1 MARHAPQSPF
11 VAITALIVDDEPL
24 ARKRVRRLL
33 QTATDLTIVG
43 EAASGEEALRMIA
56 EEAPQVVFLDV
67 QMPRMDG
74 FEVVRRI
81 PEESRPLIVFV
92 TAYQQYALEAF
103 RAAAVQYLLK
113 PLEREP
119 LRLALTRVRELLAAR
134 SNPSLTTFL
143 ERVQQRTTFMQHVAV
158 KSKDRVRL
166 VQVDDIDWF
175 ESAGNYARLH
185 VGSERFL
192 LRQTMNGLE
201 QKLDPTR
208 FVRIHR
214 TIIVNLQRIRDTRP
228 ASHGDHIVVLQDGTQ
243 LQMSRAY
250 RERLDG
256 SPQ

>member
-1 MARHAPQSPF
+1 MP
-11 VAITALIVDDEPL
+11 ITAVIVDDEPL
-24 ARKRVRRLL
+24 ARKRIRRLL
-33 QTATDLTIVG
+33 QAASDVTVVG
-43 EAASGEEALRMIA
+43 EAADGDEALRIVDEQKPRLM
-56 EEAPQVVFLDV
+56 FLDV

-113 PLEREP
+113 PVEREP
-119 LRLALTRVRELLAAR
+119 LRQALTRVRELVTAR
-134 SNPSLTTFL
+134 SNPSLTAFL
-143 ERVQQRTTFMQHVAV
+143 ERVQERTAFMQHVAV
-158 KSKDRVRL
+158 KSKGRVRL
-166 VQVDDIDWF
+166 VPVDQVDWF
-175 ESAGNYARLH
+175 ESAGNYVRLH

-201 QKLDPTR
+201 EKLDPTQ

-214 TIIVNLQRIRDTRP
+214 TTIVNVHRIRDTRP
-228 ASHGDHIVVLQDGTQ
+228 VSHGDHIVVLHDGTQ

-256 SPQ
+256 SPP

>member
-1 MARHAPQSPF
+1 MHHNQRL

-24 ARKRVRRLL
+24 ARKRIRRLL
-33 QTATDLTIVG
+33 RAATDLTIVG
-43 EAASGEEALRMIA
+43 EAASGEEALRIVD
-56 EEAPQVVFLDV
+56 EQAPQVMFLDV

-74 FEVVRRI
+74 FEVVRSI

-92 TAYQQYALEAF
+92 TAYQQYALDAF
-103 RAAAVQYLLK
+103 RAAAVQYLVK
-113 PLEREP
+113 PLERES

-134 SNPSLTTFL
+134 SNPSLTAFL

-158 KSKDRVRL
+158 KSRGRVRL
-166 VQVDDIDWF
+166 VPVDEIDWF
-175 ESAGNYARLH
+175 ESAGNYVRLH

-192 LRQTMNGLE
+192 LRQTMHGLE
-201 QKLDPTR
+201 RKLDPAQ

-214 TIIVNLQRIRDTRP
+214 TTIVNVQRIRDTRP
-228 ASHGDHIVVLQDGTQ
+228 ASHGDHIIVLHDGTQ

>member
-1 MARHAPQSPF
+1 VP
-11 VAITALIVDDEPL
+11 ITALIVDDEPL
-24 ARKRVRRLL
+24 ARKRIRRLL
-33 QTATDLTIVG
+33 AEEGDLVIVG
-43 EAASGEEALRMIA
+43 EAAGGEEALGLIA
-56 EEAPQVVFLDV
+56 EQAPQVVFLDV

-81 PEESRPLIVFV
+81 PPESRPLIVFA

-113 PLEREP
+113 PVEREQ
-119 LRLALTRVRELLAAR
+119 LRLALTRVRELVAAR
-134 SNPSLTTFL
+134 SKPSLSAFL
-143 ERVQQRTTFMQHVAV
+143 ERVQQRTAFMQHVAV
-158 KSKDRVRL
+158 KSKGRVQL
-166 VQVDDIDWF
+166 VPIDEIDWF
-175 ESAGNYARLH
+175 ESAGNYVRLH

-192 LRQTMNGLE
+192 LRETMQGLE

-214 TIIVNLQRIRDTRP
+214 TTIVNIQRIRDTRP
-228 ASHGDHIVVLQDGTQ
+228 ASHGDHIVVLHDGTQ

-256 SPQ
+256 ARE

>member
-1 MARHAPQSPF
+1 MP
-11 VAITALIVDDEPL
+11 ITALIVDDEPL
-24 ARKRVRRLL
+24 ARKRIRTLL
-33 QTATDLTIVG
+33 RATTDLTIVG
-43 EAASGEEALRMIA
+43 EAGDGEEALRIVG
-56 EEAPQVVFLDV
+56 EQAPQVMFLDV

-113 PLEREP
+113 PVERES

-134 SNPSLTTFL
+134 TNPSLTAFL
-143 ERVQQRTTFMQHVAV
+143 ERVQQRSPFMQHVAV
-158 KSKDRVRL
+158 KSKERVR
-166 VQVDDIDWF
+166 VVPVDEIDWF
-175 ESAGNYARLH
+175 ESAGNYVRLH

-192 LRQTMNGLE
+192 LRQTMQRLE
-201 QKLDPTR
+201 EKLDPTK

-214 TIIVNLQRIRDTRP
+214 TTIVNVQRIRDTR
-228 ASHGDHIVVLQDGTQ
+228 AVSHGDHIVVLHDGTQ

-256 SPQ
+256 SPP

>member
-1 MARHAPQSPF
+1 MHDNQRLMP
-11 VAITALIVDDEPL
+11 ITALIVDDEPL
-24 ARKRVRRLL
+24 ARKRIRRLL
-33 QTATDLTIVG
+33 HTAPDLTIVG
-43 EAASGEEALRMIA
+43 EAGDGEEALRMIA
-56 EEAPQVVFLDV
+56 AEAPQVVFLDV

-119 LRLALTRVRELLAAR
+119 LWLALARVRELVAAR

-158 KSKDRVRL
+158 KSKERVRL
-166 VQVDDIDWF
+166 VPVDDIDWF
-175 ESAGNYARLH
+175 ESAGNYVRLH

-201 QKLDPTR
+201 KKLDPTR

-214 TIIVNLQRIRDTRP
+214 TTIVNVQRIRDTRP
-228 ASHGDHIVVLQDGTQ
+228 ASHGDHIVVLHDGTQ

>member
-1 MARHAPQSPF
+1 MP
-11 VAITALIVDDEPL
+11 ITAVIVDDEAL
-24 ARKRVRRLL
+24 ARKRIRRLL
-33 QTATDLTIVG
+33 QAASDVAVVG
-43 EAASGEEALRMIA
+43 EAADGEEALRVVD
-56 EEAPQVVFLDV
+56 EQRPQVLFLDV

-74 FEVVRRI
+74 FEVVRRM

-119 LRLALTRVRELLAAR
+119 LRLALTRVRELVAAR
-134 SNPSLTTFL
+134 SNPSLTAFL
-143 ERVQQRTTFMQHVAV
+143 DRVQQQTAFMQHVAV
-158 KSKDRVRL
+158 KSQGRVRL
-166 VQVDDIDWF
+166 VAVDEIDWF
-175 ESAGNYARLH
+175 ESAGNYVRLH

-201 QKLDPTR
+201 QKLDPTQ

-214 TIIVNLQRIRDTRP
+214 TTIVNVQRVRDTRP
-228 ASHGDHIVVLQDGTQ
+228 ASHGDHIIVLHDGTQ

-256 SPQ
+256 SPE